1 MLAQPTAQGSLLE
14 PQLSVA
20 YTVYCSPR
28 TTRPAILSKYSHP
41 RPRLPR
47 EPHRLLLLLAL
58 PMIERIPRAVHRLLL
73 LLRGLLLAKS
83 RRRELPLLR
92 LHMLPLKERIHA
104 RVSLHRRLHEL
115 LVREERRGLW
125 LR

>member
-41 RPRLPR
+41 RPRLPH

-58 PMIERIPRAVHRLLL
+58 PMIERVPRAVHRLLL
-73 LLRGLLLAKS
+73 LLRSVSVIVVVRAPLPTLL
-83 RRRELPLLR
+83 
-92 LHMLPLKERIHA
+92 
-104 RVSLHRRLHEL
+104 
-115 LVREERRGLW
+115 
-125 LR
+125 